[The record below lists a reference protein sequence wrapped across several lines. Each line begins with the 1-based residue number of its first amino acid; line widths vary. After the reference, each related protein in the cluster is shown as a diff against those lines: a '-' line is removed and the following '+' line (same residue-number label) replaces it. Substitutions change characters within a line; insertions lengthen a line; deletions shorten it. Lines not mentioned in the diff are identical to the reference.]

1 MEGINMKPI
10 KNKKRIDP
18 RYFLNETV
26 LEESAEAIKRR
37 LARAVASS
45 KGGRWAEKTPEEREK
60 EKAAAAATRA
70 APYKEKAAQ
79 YEKDKAAAEKQPQE
93 PEVVAAAPEKG
104 QTGAATPEEAK
115 RTKTQ
120 RQVNDAFDQLRRLVK
135 IKPKPGSPHHERM
148 KKFAKIIQTAQVQYP
163 DLVDKQQL
171 QWLADG
177 LGDAGI
183 SLDVETTQKKIAAG
197 GEAIPSVEK
206 PLRRREANKL
216 YMKGVRAL
224 GKSKWHEIS
233 YKHPLRV
240 AWKKT
245 RKNPKK
251 YSAELRRAVAQA
263 ASGESA

>member
-1 MEGINMKPI
+1 MARR
-10 KNKKRIDP
+10 KNVKRIDP

-26 LEESAEAIKRR
+26 LKEEF
-37 LARAVASS
+37 V
-45 KGGRWAEKTPEEREK
+45 EKTPEERAAEI
-60 EKAAAAATRA
+60 KAAKAARA
-70 APYKEKAAQ
+70 APYKGKAAQ
-79 YEKDKAAAEKQPQE
+79 YEKEKATAEKQPQKPKAGE
-93 PEVVAAAPEKG
+93 LSLEDACRESMTDDEGVLNDDAYRNCIKGG
-104 QTGAATPEEAK
+104 QTGGTTGEGK
-115 RTKTQ
+115 RSTAQ
-120 RQVNDAFDQLRRLVK
+120 HQVNDAFDQLRRLVK
-135 IKPKPGSPHHERM
+135 TKPEPGSPGHERM

-171 QWLADG
+171 QWLAD
-177 LGDAGI
+177 AGV

-197 GEAIPSVEK
+197 GEAIPSEEK
-206 PLRRREANKL
+206 PLHRRAANKL

-224 GKSKWHEIS
+224 GKSKWHEIP

-263 ASGESA
+263 ASGEGA

>member
-1 MEGINMKPI
+1 MKPI

-26 LEESAEAIKRR
+26 LKEEF
-37 LARAVASS
+37 V
-45 KGGRWAEKTPEEREK
+45 EKTPEERAAEIKAAKTARAAPYKGKAAQYEK
-60 EKAAAAATRA
+60 EKAAA
-70 APYKEKAAQ
+70 EN
-79 YEKDKAAAEKQPQE
+79 QPQK

-104 QTGAATPEEAK
+104 QTGGTTGEGK
-115 RTKTQ
+115 RSTAQ
-120 RQVNDAFDQLRRLVK
+120 HQVNDAFDQLRRLVK
-135 IKPKPGSPHHERM
+135 TKPEPGSPGHERM
-148 KKFAKIIQTAQVQYP
+148 KKYAKIIQTAQAQYP

-171 QWLADG
+171 QWLAD
-177 LGDAGI
+177 AGV

-197 GEAIPSVEK
+197 GEAIPSEEK
-206 PLRRREANKL
+206 PLHRRAANKL

-224 GKSKWHEIS
+224 GKSKWHEIP

-251 YSAELRRAVAQA
+251 YSAELRRAVAQVT
-263 ASGESA
+263 SGEAA